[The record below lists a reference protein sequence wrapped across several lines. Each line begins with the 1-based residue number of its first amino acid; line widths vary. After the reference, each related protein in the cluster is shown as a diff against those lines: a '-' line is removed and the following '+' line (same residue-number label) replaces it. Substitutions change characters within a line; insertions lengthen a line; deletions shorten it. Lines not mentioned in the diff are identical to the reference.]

1 MGLGICKLV
10 NMKIVRVHRSGGAEA
25 LEIEEAPV
33 PRPVDDEVV
42 VRVAAAGVNAID
54 RTGIRLPTAPLGRD
68 VSGVVEIC
76 GVRARALKK
85 GDEAFA
91 LLGLDRGG
99 YADYVVVKSTEVAA
113 KPKSLDHIHAAAV
126 PLAGL
131 TAWQGLFVHGRL
143 QPGQRVLIHGAAGGT
158 GHLAVQMAKA
168 KGAFVAATVAAEDRD
183 FVRDL
188 GADQVIDRDHERFED
203 LLDERVNLVFDLMAG
218 PIQER
223 SWGVLARGATLI
235 SPISEPSQYRASQ
248 LGVRALR
255 YTVQPNSAQLAEI
268 GRWVDAGKIHPHVS
282 RIFGLEEV
290 GEAQACL
297 EAGPVRGKLVL
308 SVQQ

>member
-1 MGLGICKLV
+1 
-10 NMKIVRVHRSGGAEA
+10 MKIVKVHRFDGVEA
-25 LEIEEAPV
+25 LEIEDVPV

-42 VRVAAAGVNAID
+42 LRVVAAGVNAID
-54 RTGIRLPTAPLGRD
+54 RSGARLPAAPLGRD
-68 VSGVVEIC
+68 VSGIVEIC

-99 YADYVVVKSTEVAA
+99 YADYVVVKATEAA
-113 KPKSLDHIHAAAV
+113 PKPKNLDHVHAAAI

-183 FVRDL
+183 FVREL
-188 GADQVIDRDHERFED
+188 GADQVIDRDAERFEER
-203 LLDERVNLVFDLMAG
+203 LDERVNLVFDLVAG

-223 SWGVLARGATLI
+223 SWAVLARGATLV

-268 GRWVDAGKIHPHVS
+268 GRWADAGKIRPHVS
-282 RIFGLEEV
+282 RIFSLSEV
-290 GEAQACL
+290 GLAQACL

-308 SVQQ
+308 DVSAQG

>member
-1 MGLGICKLV
+1 
-10 NMKIVRVHRSGGAEA
+10 MKIVRVHRSDGAEA
-25 LEIEEAPV
+25 LEIEDAPV

-42 VRVAAAGVNAID
+42 VRVAAAGVNEID
-54 RTGIRLPTAPLGRD
+54 RTGIRLTTAPLGRD

-99 YADYVVVKSTEVAA
+99 YADYVVVKSTEAA
-113 KPKSLDHIHAAAV
+113 HKPKSLDHIHAAAV

-168 KGAFVAATVAAEDRD
+168 KGAFVVASAAPEDRE
-183 FVRDL
+183 FVRAL
-188 GADQVIDRDHERFED
+188 GADQVIDRDADRFD
-203 LLDERVNLVFDLMAG
+203 ALVERVNLVFDLVAG
-218 PIQER
+218 PTQER
-223 SWGVLARGATLI
+223 SWAVLARGATLV

-268 GRWVDAGKIHPHVS
+268 GRWVDEGKIHPHVS
-282 RIFGLEEV
+282 RIFGLSEV
-290 GEAQACL
+290 GLAQACL
-297 EAGPVRGKLVL
+297 DAGPVRGKLVL